1 MLRSKFRL
9 IRSFLDFF
17 LTSFQNFP
25 RFYWLFSAYF
35 SLKPSAC
42 FPQKWFSSRNF
53 EIFDSRNQQ
62 FFFID
67 LRDETRHRL
76 RLLSFSTPENS
87 RLGSFLTGVL
97 WLRLRLNIWLV
108 LKTLALFN
116 QFSWFISTLAKA
128 YNLPEYRTDS
138 KTDQNGK
145 SLYQSS
151 RNRYVGRVSKAKN
164 LRPVL

>member
-1 MLRSKFRL
+1 MK
-9 IRSFLDFF
+9 
-17 LTSFQNFP
+17 N
-25 RFYWLFSAYF
+25 
-35 SLKPSAC
+35 K
-42 FPQKWFSSRNF
+42 FSSASLGFQSLGIQQKHLFCRSLMRTGSYAPKTHS
-53 EIFDSRNQQ
+53 IHKTSSKTPHIVCDTLKNQQ
-62 FFFID
+62 FILTD
-67 LRDETRHRL
+67 LRDKTRHRL

-128 YNLPEYRTDS
+128 YNLPEYRTDL
-138 KTDQNGK
+138 KTDQNGE

-164 LRPVL
+164 FRAVL